1 MLGHLLKYDI
11 RWTGRRMLPLY
22 GLIIAVTAAMRIMD
36 LIKVGGPVSTLL
48 QIGYVVL
55 VTAIFVMTLVVIDRG
70 IKNLLGDQGYLFLTL
85 PVNTSTHRWSK
96 IINGLL
102 WVILSMITG
111 FITIII
117 MTPYESGEFFSL
129 DSNLQWSSE
138 LTRYTVY
145 GAGIIIWMLLALSLG
160 ILMIYAA
167 ETIGHLVRKYRALLS
182 VAAFLV
188 MFIIEVNITVKLFS
202 VPTDVHSVGIFLG
215 VNIAITTAFFAVLFL
230 ITNYLLKN
238 KIDLD

>member
-1 MLGHLLKYDI
+1 
-11 RWTGRRMLPLY
+11 
-22 GLIIAVTAAMRIMD
+22 
-36 LIKVGGPVSTLL
+36 
-48 QIGYVVL
+48 
-55 VTAIFVMTLVVIDRG
+55 
-70 IKNLLGDQGYLFLTL
+70 
-85 PVNTSTHRWSK
+85 
-96 IINGLL
+96 
-102 WVILSMITG
+102 
-111 FITIII
+111 
-117 MTPYESGEFFSL
+117 
-129 DSNLQWSSE
+129 
-138 LTRYTVY
+138 
-145 GAGIIIWMLLALSLG
+145 
-160 ILMIYAA
+160 MIYAA